1 MGDVFPVGN
10 CLKPETCYD
19 ICVLSVFTVQ
29 PFCASQCTTSTPFL
43 RIAQSAEMS
52 NIIFQQKYTAC
63 SKDILDTAFLLK
75 DMFSDDLKRD
85 TKYDICV
92 KTKC

>member
-1 MGDVFPVGN
+1 MNNID
-10 CLKPETCYD
+10 
-19 ICVLSVFTVQ
+19 
-29 PFCASQCTTSTPFL
+29 AFL

-63 SKDILDTAFLLK
+63 SKDILNTAFLLK
-75 DMFSDDLKRD
+75 DMFFDDLKRD

-92 KTKC
+92 KTKCWEFSFPLKTGAL